1 LKEIIHILFL
11 LIGINSYGQLPSFK
25 SNQKDSIYAYYV
37 QIDQKLEI
45 NLNGADPS
53 KIEVKITDGFANRL
67 NDSTFNIR
75 YNAPIEET
83 KLKLYYKNFPVD
95 IQNVKSKNMSIEG
108 IKLGDI
114 TDKNVKL
121 SQLLSIKKFELLFPK
136 EMPVQLKPELFSCKL
151 TIHKPGNI
159 TPFFTNMRNLDIPQN
174 VQQMIAAL
182 PKDSKITFEE
192 IRIKT
197 VTNNVLNLDN
207 DIITFTIVE

>member
-1 LKEIIHILFL
+1 M
-11 LIGINSYGQLPSFK
+11 
-25 SNQKDSIYAYYV
+25 SNQKDSIYTYYV
-37 QIDQKLEI
+37 QIDQRLDIK
-45 NLNGADPS
+45 LNGADPT
-53 KIEVKITDGFANRL
+53 KMEIKITDGFANRV

-95 IQNVKSKNMSIEG
+95 ILNVKSKNMSIDG
-108 IKLGDI
+108 IKLGEV
-114 TDKNVKL
+114 TDKNVKV

-136 EMPVQLKPELFSCKL
+136 EMPLQLKPELFSCKL
-151 TIHKPGNI
+151 TLHKPDN
-159 TPFFTNMRNLDIPQN
+159 TVPFFTNMRNLDIPNN

-197 VTNNVLNLDN
+197 ITNNVLNLDN
-207 DIITFTIVE
+207 DVITFTIVE